1 MSTTVSNRGGD
12 DGMSEPDVAGDI
24 PPPLTVDEALP
35 APRPIPPGPDPDGLT
50 VGVEEEFLLVN
61 ARTRRVSGQA
71 PTVLAAAAALLPGL
85 RPEVTRFQLEV
96 ATPACR
102 TAEELHGHLRTTR
115 GTLTAVAREHGLR
128 LAATGTPVLGQVSP
142 PPLVDEP
149 RHEELLGQYGALADA
164 LSLCGYHVHVGMPG
178 RDHAV
183 QVSNHL
189 RPWLPVLLAI
199 SANSPFW
206 DERDTGHASWRYL
219 LWSRWP
225 SAGPPPRFA
234 SEAHYDSAVRTL
246 LHTGAALNEGMTYWD
261 VRISPTYPTIEIRV
275 CDSPAT
281 VDEALLLAL
290 LTRALAATAL
300 AATEPP
306 PAIPQHALRAAL
318 WRSARDGLEGMG
330 VDAVQR
336 EVLPMRALAQRLVD
350 HARHALEATGDLA
363 LCTDLLDVVLRR
375 NSGAARQRRAYCRRR
390 RLTDVVDL
398 LTAQTAGA
406 IALT

>member
-1 MSTTVSNRGGD
+1 MNESG
-12 DGMSEPDVAGDI
+12 VAGDVC
-24 PPPLTVDEALP
+24 PPLTVDEALP
-35 APRPIPPGPDPDGLT
+35 APRPMPHGLDPDGLT
-50 VGVEEEFLLVN
+50 IGVEEEFLLVN

-71 PTVLAAAAALLPGL
+71 PAVLAGAADRLPGL

-102 TAEELHGHLRTTR
+102 TAGELHRHLRATR
-115 GTLTAVAREHGLR
+115 STLTAVAREHGLR
-128 LAATGTPVLGQVSP
+128 LAATGTPVLGRVTP
-142 PPLVDEP
+142 PPLTDES
-149 RHEELLGQYGALADA
+149 RHEALLGQYGALADA

-234 SEAHYDSAVRTL
+234 SAAHYDSAVRTL
-246 LHTGAALNEGMTYWD
+246 LHTGAALDEGMTYWD
-261 VRISPTYPTIEIRV
+261 VRVSATYPTIEIRL
-275 CDSPAT
+275 CDAPAT

-290 LTRALAATAL
+290 LIRALVATAL
-300 AATEPP
+300 AATEPA
-306 PAIPQHALRAAL
+306 PAIPHHALRAAL

-330 VDAVQR
+330 VDATQR
-336 EVLPMRALAQRLVD
+336 EVLPMRELAQRLIE
-350 HARHALEATGDLA
+350 HARAALEATNDLA
-363 LCTDLLDVVLRR
+363 LCTDLLDAVLRR
-375 NSGAARQRRAYCRRR
+375 NSGAARQRRAFCRRR

>member
-1 MSTTVSNRGGD
+1 MN
-12 DGMSEPDVAGDI
+12 EPDVA
-24 PPPLTVDEALP
+24 VDEALP
-35 APRPIPPGPDPDGLT
+35 APRPMPHGLDPDGLT

-61 ARTRRVSGQA
+61 ARTRRVASQA
-71 PTVLAAAAALLPGL
+71 PSVLAAAADRLPGL
-85 RPEVTRFQLEV
+85 RPELTRFQLEV
-96 ATPACR
+96 ATATCR
-102 TAEELHGHLRTTR
+102 TAEELHRQLRTAR

-128 LAATGTPVLGQVSP
+128 LAATGSPVLGRVTP
-142 PPLVDEP
+142 PPLTDHP
-149 RHEELLGQYGALADA
+149 RYEALIGQYGALADA

-178 RDHAV
+178 REYAV

-234 SEAHYDSAVRTL
+234 SPAHYDSAVRTL
-246 LHTGAALNEGMTYWD
+246 LHTGAALDAGMTYWD
-261 VRISPTYPTIEIRV
+261 IRLSAVHPTIEVRV
-275 CDSPAT
+275 CDAPAT

-290 LTRALAATAL
+290 LTRALVATAL
-300 AATEPP
+300 AATEPA

-330 VDAVQR
+330 VDAVER
-336 EVLPMRALAQRLVD
+336 EVLPMRELTQRLVE
-350 HARHALEATGDLA
+350 HARPALEATGDLA
-363 LCTDLLDVVLRR
+363 VCTELLDAVLRR
-375 NSGAARQRRAYCRRR
+375 NSGAARQRRAFCRRQ

-406 IALT
+406 TALT